1 MSRYMDSCAFDDE
14 PCAICK
20 RDPYDCLCPECP
32 QCGGPMSKAFA
43 APTFHFKGSGWAKK
57 DRKSVSGPVKTSAAS
72 EGGAAEPSTTSTAS
86 SGGSDT
92 SATASGGTA
101 PDAPKE
107 G

>member
-1 MSRYMDSCAFDDE
+1 M
-14 PCAICK
+14 PI
-20 RDPYDCLCPECP
+20 YDYVCETCGHVMEVIHGIDAEGPRECP

-57 DRKSVSGPVKTSAAS
+57 DRKSVSGPVKTRAAS